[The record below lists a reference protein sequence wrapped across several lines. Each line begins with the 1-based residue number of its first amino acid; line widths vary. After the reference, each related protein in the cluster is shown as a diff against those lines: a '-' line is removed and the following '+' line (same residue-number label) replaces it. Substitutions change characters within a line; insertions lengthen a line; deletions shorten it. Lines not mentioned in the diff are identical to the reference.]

1 MKIALSLLSLGV
13 SLFALVRSKASPA
26 TPATPQKPA
35 KPAPAPKPAAPSR
48 TVKPEYIS
56 TSEAL
61 GIFNSATRR
70 SGGSPFKTTGA
81 LSTCL
86 RLVFRLSPLDIGKK
100 ELFWAKQDVLAA
112 AELRAQYT
120 YNAEPPEGAI
130 PTSEAYKL
138 YCQHAVP
145 GALKI
150 ACTADFYGKALP
162 HISPVC
168 KYKKSCYWF
177 PQEVIAFATLKT
189 K

>member
-1 MKIALSLLSLGV
+1 MKLVLPLLSIALSLYTL
-13 SLFALVRSKASPA
+13 ARSKAKARPHS
-26 TPATPQKPA
+26 
-35 KPAPAPKPAAPSR
+35 KPAPVKPIPPANQ
-48 TVKPEYIS
+48 TKPEYIP
-56 TSEAL
+56 TSEAFA
-61 GIFNSATRR
+61 IFNSATRR
-70 SGGSPFKTTGA
+70 NGGSVFKTTGA

-86 RLVFRLSPLDIGKK
+86 RLVFKLSPLDIGKK
-100 ELFWAKQDVLAA
+100 ELFWNKQDVLAA

-120 YNAEPPEGAI
+120 YNAEPPAGTI

-150 ACTADFYGKALP
+150 NCVADFFGKALP